1 MTRYELEFYSH
12 NVPAIKKALERI
24 ADALENQNQFVVNT
38 IKAKNH
44 KAAFEAEQ
52 EAHNVKHAF
61 TGLDGKQVDEKYEAE
76 QAKLYTDDIKAQD
89 DALNKETQEELDTH
103 HDYLH
108 GLVQDLD
115 NDAYHEFCNA
125 HCLPASD
132 TVAVSNYITDLDYDE
147 VLGIIKELEEEY
159 PFGGKSDDQANE
171 DAIELDFNIDPL
183 HDSDYDLRETARM
196 YEGELKHGQFGT
208 KKDCILDYVTNEFG
222 SQGARYTD
230 IIKFAYYLNNPNS
243 SKFDSTRDR
252 GYYACAMTHNRWKHG
267 HLIRGGKDF
276 LVKGINKEGN
286 ERYFAH
292 SFVESVTDYWK
303 YCDNTK

>member
-1 MTRYELEFYSH
+1 MTRAELEFYSH
-12 NVPAIKKALERI
+12 NVPAIRKALERI
-24 ADALENQNQFVVNT
+24 ANALENQNQFVVNT
-38 IKAKNH
+38 IKGQKH
-44 KAAFEAEQ
+44 KAA
-52 EAHNVKHAF
+52 
-61 TGLDGKQVDEKYEAE
+61 YEAE
-76 QAKLYTDDIKAQD
+76 QAELYTDDIKAQD

-147 VLGIIKELEEEY
+147 VLGIIKELEKEY

-171 DAIELDFNIDPL
+171 DVIESQMTHEYENNDRDI
-183 HDSDYDLRETARM
+183 RETARM
-196 YEGELKHGQFGT
+196 YSGELQHGHFST
-208 KKDCILDYVTNEFG
+208 KKECILDYVTNEFG

-230 IIKFAYYLNNPNS
+230 IIKFAYYLNHTNG
-243 SKFDSTRDR
+243 SKFNPTRDR
-252 GYYACAMTHNRWKHG
+252 GYYSLGMSGRSAY
-267 HLIRGGKDF
+267 LIRGGKDF

-286 ERYFAH
+286 ERYFAL
-292 SFVESVTDYWK
+292 SFVESATSYWK
-303 YCDNTK
+303 YINK

>member
-1 MTRYELEFYSH
+1 MTRAELEFYSH
-12 NVPAIKKALERI
+12 NVPAIRKALERI

-44 KAAFEAEQ
+44 KAE
-52 EAHNVKHAF
+52 
-61 TGLDGKQVDEKYEAE
+61 YEAE

-115 NDAYHEFCNA
+115 NDAYYEFCNT

-171 DAIELDFNIDPL
+171 DAVTYDD
-183 HDSDYDLRETARM
+183 DYDLRCTARM

-230 IIKFAYYLNNPNS
+230 IIKFAYYLGDS
-243 SKFDSTRDR
+243 SGSKFNSTRDR
-252 GYYACAMTHNRWKHG
+252 GYYSLGMSGRNPYLVH
-267 HLIRGGKDF
+267 GGKDQ
-276 LVKGINKEGN
+276 LVKGINTDGV
-286 ERYFAH
+286 ERYFAL
-292 SFVESVTDYWK
+292 SNVESVTDYWK
-303 YCDNTK
+303 RII

>member
-1 MTRYELEFYSH
+1 MTRAELEFYSH
-12 NVPAIKKALERI
+12 NVPAIRKALERI
-24 ADALENQNQFVVNT
+24 ANALENQNQFIVNT
-38 IKAKNH
+38 IKGQKH
-44 KAAFEAEQ
+44 KAA
-52 EAHNVKHAF
+52 
-61 TGLDGKQVDEKYEAE
+61 YEAE
-76 QAKLYTDDIKAQD
+76 QAELYTDDIKAQD
-89 DALNKETQEELDTH
+89 DALNKETQEELDTQ

-115 NDAYHEFCNA
+115 NEAYYEFCNT

-171 DAIELDFNIDPL
+171 DAIESQDGVTYD
-183 HDSDYDLRETARM
+183 DDYDLRCTAKM
-196 YEGELKHGQFGT
+196 YESELEAGDFKT

-230 IIKFAYYLNNPNS
+230 IIKFAYYLNNDHSP
-243 SKFDSTRDR
+243 KFGYDNR
-252 GYYACAMTHNRWKHG
+252 GYYACAMTHNRWGFG
-267 HLIRGGKDF
+267 HLVSGGKDF
-276 LVKGINKEGN
+276 FVKGINKEGN

-292 SFVESVTDYWK
+292 SFVESVTDYW
-303 YCDNTK
+303 

>member
-12 NVPAIKKALERI
+12 NVPAIRKALERI

-44 KAAFEAEQ
+44 KAE
-52 EAHNVKHAF
+52 
-61 TGLDGKQVDEKYEAE
+61 YEAE
-76 QAKLYTDDIKAQD
+76 QAKLNTDDIKAQD
-89 DALNKETQEELDTH
+89 DALNKETQEELDTQ

-108 GLVQDLD
+108 DLVQDKD
-115 NDAYHEFCNA
+115 NDDYHEFCNE

-171 DAIELDFNIDPL
+171 DAIELKHGHFSEKIGVPYDD
-183 HDSDYDLRETARM
+183 DYDLRCTARM
-196 YEGELKHGQFGT
+196 YADELKHGHFST

-230 IIKFAYYLNNPNS
+230 IIKFAYYLSNPNS
-243 SKFDSTRDR
+243 PKFGYDNR
-252 GYYACAMTHNRWKHG
+252 GYYACAMTHNRWGFG
-267 HLIRGGKDF
+267 HLVSGGKDF
-276 LVKGINKEGN
+276 FVKGINKEGN

-303 YCDNTK
+303 FCDNTK

>member
-1 MTRYELEFYSH
+1 MNRFEQEYYANIGNIARTLD
-12 NVPAIKKALERI
+12 RI
-24 ADALENQNQFVVNT
+24 ANALENNT
-38 IKAKNH
+38 KEEYNAAKQDRI
-44 KAAFEAEQ
+44 Q
-52 EAHNVKHAF
+52 E
-61 TGLDGKQVDEKYEAE
+61 
-76 QAKLYTDDIKAQD
+76 
-89 DALNKETQEELDTH
+89 QEELDTQ

-159 PFGGKSDDQANE
+159 PFGGKSNDQANE
-171 DAIELDFNIDPL
+171 DAVTYDD
-183 HDSDYDLRETARM
+183 DYDLRCTAKM
-196 YEGELKHGQFGT
+196 YEGELEHGQFST
-208 KKDCILDYVTNEFG
+208 KKECILDYVTNEFG
-222 SQGARYTD
+222 SHGARYTD

-243 SKFDSTRDR
+243 PKFGYENR
-252 GYYACAMTHNRWKHG
+252 GYYACAMTHNRWGFG
-267 HLIRGGKDF
+267 HLVSGGKDF
-276 LVKGINKEGN
+276 FVKGINKEGN

-303 YCDNTK
+303 FCDNTK

>member
-1 MTRYELEFYSH
+1 MTRAELEFYSH
-12 NVPAIKKALERI
+12 NVPAIRKALERI

-38 IKAKNH
+38 IKGQNH

-52 EAHNVKHAF
+52 AQDEAVDKAVDRI
-61 TGLDGKQVDEKYEAE
+61 LDNGIDFQVDKTFKAE
-76 QAKLYTDDIKAQD
+76 
-89 DALNKETQEELDTH
+89 EQEELDTH

-108 GLVQDLD
+108 GLVQDMD
-115 NDAYHEFCNA
+115 NDAYNEFCNT

-147 VLGIIKELEEEY
+147 VLGIISDLEAEY

-171 DAIELDFNIDPL
+171 DAIEESFTDTSELKHGHFSEKIGVPYDD
-183 HDSDYDLRETARM
+183 DYDLRCTARM
-196 YEGELKHGQFGT
+196 YENELEHGHLST
-208 KKDCILDYVTNEFG
+208 KKEAILDYVTNEFG

-230 IIKFAYYLNNPNS
+230 IIKFAYYLGDS
-243 SKFDSTRDR
+243 SGSKFNSTRDR
-252 GYYACAMTHNRWKHG
+252 GYYSLGMSGRSAY
-267 HLIRGGKDF
+267 LIRGGKDF
-276 LVKGINKEGN
+276 LVKGINKEGD

-303 YCDNTK
+303 YI

>member
-1 MTRYELEFYSH
+1 MTRAELEFYSH
-12 NVPAIKKALERI
+12 NVPAIRKALERI
-24 ADALENQNQFVVNT
+24 ANALENQNQFIVNT
-38 IKAKNH
+38 IKGQKH
-44 KAAFEAEQ
+44 KAA
-52 EAHNVKHAF
+52 
-61 TGLDGKQVDEKYEAE
+61 YEAE
-76 QAKLYTDDIKAQD
+76 QAELYTDDIKAQD

-147 VLGIIKELEEEY
+147 VLGIISDLEAEY

-171 DAIELDFNIDPL
+171 DDIESQDGVTYD
-183 HDSDYDLRETARM
+183 DDYDLRCTARM
-196 YEGELKHGQFGT
+196 YEGELKHGHFGT

-243 SKFDSTRDR
+243 PKFGYENR
-252 GYYACAMTHNRWKHG
+252 GYYACAMTHNRWGFG
-267 HLIRGGKDF
+267 HLVSGGKDF
-276 LVKGINKEGN
+276 FVKGINKEGN

-303 YCDNTK
+303 YI